1 MANKELNE
9 KQLKA
14 IELIIKGESINDI
27 AATLGVSRQS
37 VSNWKNKDETFKAEL
52 DKSVQ
57 ELKTKVNDKLLM
69 NIEPLMDKLVKIA
82 LRSNSEKTSLDAC
95 IYALN
100 RLCGTPTNKTQDI
113 TDSIGKDNNVDINKM
128 LQEISGPE
136 DNPIDL
142 KMVK

>member
-14 IELIIKGESINDI
+14 IELMIKGESINDI

-37 VSNWKNKDETFKAEL
+37 VSTWKNKDEVFKAEL
-52 DKSVQ
+52 DKCVQ
-57 ELKTKVNDKLLM
+57 ELKSKVNDKLLM

-82 LRSNSEKTSLDAC
+82 LKSNSEKTSLDAC

-100 RLCGTPTNKTQDI
+100 RLCGTPTNKTADVTGTEGDTQKVDI
-113 TDSIGKDNNVDINKM
+113 TAM
-128 LQEISGPE
+128 LNEIEESAAGSV
-136 DNPIDL
+136 NL
-142 KMVK
+142 KAIK

>member
-14 IELIIKGESINDI
+14 IELMIKGESINDI

-37 VSNWKNKDETFKAEL
+37 VSTWKNKDEVFKAEL
-52 DKSVQ
+52 DKCVQ
-57 ELKTKVNDKLLM
+57 ELKSKVNDKLLM

-82 LRSNSEKTSLDAC
+82 LKSNSEKTSLDAC

-100 RLCGTPTNKTQDI
+100 RLCGTPTNKNQDV
-113 TDSIGKDNNVDINKM
+113 TDTTGNDTKVDIEGM
-128 LQEISGPE
+128 LADINT
-136 DNPIDL
+136 DNVIPIDQAR
-142 KMVK
+142 